1 MVVLAKALAVLMVEV
16 FAASMGLVAQELNLM
31 AV

>member
-16 FAASMGLVAQELNLM
+16 LAAPMGLVAQELNLM